1 MNEKMQISGLIWDLG
16 GLFIQVHPERLPKG
30 IWAQGSDFEKTH
42 HLFECGLCS
51 EFEFEQALQQSL
63 TQAKTT
69 TQAGSTIDFWNSL
82 LGRWNLEDL
91 EQLQGYRDQFTM
103 VLLSNTNAWHET
115 AFKQSLQEA
124 GGQPLETYFDR
135 VVFSHQHQMRK
146 PQPEFYQKAVMGL
159 GSPIGEAI
167 PNESWLFVDDSQENL
182 QGAATL
188 GIQTYLHP
196 RNTSPL
202 KTLRRYLEHQAF
214 SL

>member
-1 MNEKMQISGLIWDLG
+1 MQISGLIWDLG

-42 HLFECGLCS
+42 HLFECGQCS

-69 TQAGSTIDFWNSL
+69 TQAGSTIGFWNSL
-82 LGRWNLEDL
+82 LGRWDLEDL

-135 VVFSHQHQMRK
+135 VVFYQQHQMRK
-146 PQPEFYQKAVMGL
+146 PQPEFYQKAVLGL

-182 QGAATL
+182 QGAASL

-202 KTLRRYLEHQAF
+202 KTLKRYLEHQAL

>member
-1 MNEKMQISGLIWDLG
+1 MMQISGLIWDLG
-16 GLFIQVHPERLPKG
+16 GLFIQVHPERIPKE
-30 IWAQGSDFEKTH
+30 IWPPGTEFEKTH
-42 HLFECGLCS
+42 HLFECGQCS

-63 TQAKTT
+63 TQAKIT
-69 TQAGSTIDFWNSL
+69 TQAGSTIGFWNSL

-115 AFKQSLQEA
+115 AFKQSLKEA

-146 PQPEFYQKAVMGL
+146 PQPEFYQKAVLGL

-188 GIQTYLHP
+188 GIQTCLHP

-202 KTLRRYLEHQAF
+202 NTLRRYLGRQEL

>member
-1 MNEKMQISGLIWDLG
+1 MQISGLIWDLG

-42 HLFECGLCS
+42 HLFECGQCS

-69 TQAGSTIDFWNSL
+69 TQAGSTIGFWNSL
-82 LGRWNLEDL
+82 LGRWDLEDL

-146 PQPEFYQKAVMGL
+146 PQPEL
-159 GSPIGEAI
+159 
-167 PNESWLFVDDSQENL
+167 
-182 QGAATL
+182 
-188 GIQTYLHP
+188 
-196 RNTSPL
+196 
-202 KTLRRYLEHQAF
+202 
-214 SL
+214 

>member
-1 MNEKMQISGLIWDLG
+1 MQISGLIWDLG

-42 HLFECGLCS
+42 HLFECGQCS

-69 TQAGSTIDFWNSL
+69 TQAGSTIGFWNSL
-82 LGRWNLEDL
+82 LGRWDLEDL

-202 KTLRRYLEHQAF
+202 KTLRRYLEHQAL

>member
-1 MNEKMQISGLIWDLG
+1 MMQISGLIWDLG
-16 GLFIQVHPERLPKG
+16 GLFIQVHPERLPKE

-51 EFEFEQALQQSL
+51 ELAFEQALQQSMS
-63 TQAKTT
+63 QAELT

-115 AFKQSLQEA
+115 AFRQSLKEA

-135 VVFSHQHQMRK
+135 VVFSHQHHMRK
-146 PQPEFYQKAVMGL
+146 PQPEFYQKAIRGL
-159 GSPIGEAI
+159 DSPIGEAI
-167 PNESWLFVDDSQENL
+167 PHESWLFMDDSPDNL
-182 QGAATL
+182 LGAASL

-196 RNTSPL
+196 SNTSPL
-202 KTLRRYLEHQAF
+202 KTLKR
-214 SL
+214 SLGALRT

>member
-1 MNEKMQISGLIWDLG
+1 MQISGLIWDLG

-42 HLFECGLCS
+42 HLFECGQCS

-69 TQAGSTIDFWNSL
+69 TQAGSTIGFWNSL
-82 LGRWNLEDL
+82 LGRWDLEDL

-188 GIQTYLHP
+188 GIQTCLHP

-202 KTLRRYLEHQAF
+202 KTLRRYLEHQAL